1 MSAPAASRANGGG
14 SGVSRLGAASV
25 ILPLLALTLLA
36 AAALLGPP
44 LVQLWQGGA
53 SAAAGYDPDRMVFL
67 YATLPRAGMALLCG
81 AALGASGALLQQAL
95 RNPLASPTTLGIDAG
110 GRLALAVATLWAPG
124 LLGLGRDLVAL
135 GGSGL
140 STLLVFALVRRRGF
154 AAVTLILAGLVVGLY
169 AGALSALL
177 TLLNERYLASLF
189 IWGAGSLSQQSWE
202 PLLQLALRL
211 ALLLPFALLIVRPLS
226 LLDLDD
232 ASARARGLEAGRLR
246 ALAVLLA
253 VAMSAFVVSAVG
265 VVGFIGLVAPIL
277 SRLAGARGFG
287 GRLLGAA
294 LIGALLLLL
303 ADCGVQ
309 LLAGA
314 SDAFLPTGAV
324 TALLGSPLLLLLLQ
338 RLPKAERPP
347 LGAALAAGA
356 SRLSPGASRLLV
368 LGAALLLVAL
378 ALCLGRDA
386 LTGAWEW
393 LSPSRFAEILPW
405 RWPRMVGAASAGA
418 MLGLAGF
425 ILQRLTG
432 NEMASPEVL
441 GVSAGAAFAAALSLF
456 LTATPHAS
464 LVGLMAT
471 GGSLA
476 VIGAILA
483 LGRRSGFQPERVL
496 LAGIALNALLDAV
509 VGVLSA
515 TGDPRA
521 LMLFAWMAGSTSGID
536 ASAALAAAGG
546 AVLFTALALLAVR
559 PLALLP
565 LGAASASALGLRLNR
580 ARLFLFVL
588 AAALTA
594 AATPI
599 VGPLTFAGLMAPHA
613 ARLLGVHRAA
623 PALLVSALS
632 GALLLVAADWLGR
645 TLAYPWQM
653 PTGIVA
659 ALIGAPALMLLLN
672 RRSA

>member
-1 MSAPAASRANGGG
+1 MSATHSAAPASGSRGG
-14 SGVSRLGAASV
+14 LGALA
-25 ILPLLALTLLA
+25 ILLPLALATALA
-36 AAALLGPP
+36 AATLLGPP
-44 LVQLWQGGA
+44 LVALWQGGL
-53 SAAAGYDPDRMVFL
+53 SAAGYDPARMVLL
-67 YATLPRAGMALLCG
+67 YATLPRAAMALLCG

-124 LLGLGRDLVAL
+124 LLGFGRDLVAL
-135 GGSGL
+135 GGAGL
-140 STLLVFALVRRRGF
+140 STLLVFALVRKRGF

-189 IWGAGSLSQQSWE
+189 IWGAGSLSQQSWD
-202 PLLQLALRL
+202 PALQLALRL
-211 ALLLPFALLIVRPLS
+211 VLLLPLVLLIVRPLS

-232 ASARARGLEAGRLR
+232 ASARARGLNAGKLR
-246 ALAVLLA
+246 AMAVFLAVLIA
-253 VAMSAFVVSAVG
+253 GFVVSAVG

-287 GRLLGAA
+287 GRLGGAA

-314 SDAFLPTGAV
+314 SEAFLPTGAV
-324 TALLGSPLLLLLLQ
+324 TALLGSPLLLLLLP
-338 RLPKAERPP
+338 RLPRAERPP
-347 LGAALAAGA
+347 LTAAPMAGGPPMSPALRAA
-356 SRLSPGASRLLV
+356 LV
-368 LGAALLLVAL
+368 LGVGLGLAAL

-386 LTGAWEW
+386 LTGAWAW
-393 LSPSRFAEILPW
+393 LAPAEFSEILPW
-405 RWPRMVGAASAGA
+405 RWPRVLGAASAGV

-456 LTATPHAS
+456 IAATPHAS

-471 GGSLA
+471 LGSLA

-521 LMLFAWMAGSTSGID
+521 LMLFAWMAGSTSGL
-536 ASAALAAAGG
+536 SAAAALSAAGG
-546 AVLFTALALLAVR
+546 AVLFTLLALLAAR

-565 LGAASASALGLRLNR
+565 LGPPSAASLGLPLGR
-580 ARLFLFVL
+580 ARLFLFLL
-588 AAALTA
+588 AAALAA

-599 VGPLTFAGLMAPHA
+599 VGPLTFVGLMAPHA
-613 ARLLGVHRAA
+613 ARMLGFHRAA
-623 PALLVSALS
+623 PALLASALA

>member
-1 MSAPAASRANGGG
+1 MSAAHSAAPASGSRAG
-14 SGVSRLGAASV
+14 LGALA
-25 ILPLLALTLLA
+25 ILLPLTLATALA
-36 AAALLGPP
+36 AATLLGPP
-44 LVQLWQGGA
+44 LVALWQGGL
-53 SAAAGYDPDRMVFL
+53 STAGYDPARMVLL
-67 YATLPRAGMALLCG
+67 YATLPRAAMALLCG

-124 LLGLGRDLVAL
+124 LLGFGRDLVAL
-135 GGSGL
+135 GGAGL
-140 STLLVFALVRRRGF
+140 STLLVFALVRKRGF

-189 IWGAGSLSQQSWE
+189 IWGAGSLSQQSWD
-202 PLLQLALRL
+202 PALQLSLRL
-211 ALLLPFALLIVRPLS
+211 ALLLPLVLLIVRPLS

-232 ASARARGLEAGRLR
+232 ASARARGLDAGKLR
-246 ALAVLLA
+246 AMAVFLAVLIA
-253 VAMSAFVVSAVG
+253 GFVVSAVG

-287 GRLLGAA
+287 GRLGGAA

-314 SDAFLPTGAV
+314 SEAFLPTGAV
-324 TALLGSPLLLLLLQ
+324 TALLGSPLLLLLLP
-338 RLPKAERPP
+338 RLPRAERPP
-347 LGAALAAGA
+347 LTAAPMAGGPPMSPALRAA
-356 SRLSPGASRLLV
+356 LV
-368 LGAALLLVAL
+368 LGVGLGLAAL

-386 LTGAWEW
+386 LTGAWAW
-393 LSPSRFAEILPW
+393 LAPAEFSEILPW
-405 RWPRMVGAASAGA
+405 RWPRVLGAASAGV

-456 LTATPHAS
+456 IAATPHAS

-471 GGSLA
+471 LGSLA

-521 LMLFAWMAGSTSGID
+521 LMLFAWMAGSTSGLS
-536 ASAALAAAGG
+536 AGAALSAAGG
-546 AVLFTALALLAVR
+546 AVLFTLLALLAAR

-565 LGAASASALGLRLNR
+565 LGPPSAASLGLPLGR
-580 ARLFLFVL
+580 ARLFLFLL
-588 AAALTA
+588 AAALAA

-599 VGPLTFAGLMAPHA
+599 VGPLTFVGLMAPHA
-613 ARLLGVHRAA
+613 ARMLGFHRAA
-623 PALLVSALS
+623 PALLASALA

>member
-1 MSAPAASRANGGG
+1 MSAPTLARDAARRLG
-14 SGVSRLGAASV
+14 SGRFGAAPIV
-25 ILPLLALTLLA
+25 LPLLLASLAA

-44 LVQLWQGGA
+44 LLQLWQGGGA
-53 SAAAGYDPDRMVFL
+53 EAGYDPARLVFL
-67 YATLPRAGMALLCG
+67 YATLPRAAMALLCG

-110 GRLALAVATLWAPG
+110 ARLALAVATLWAPG
-124 LLGLGRDLVAL
+124 LLGFGRDLVAL
-135 GGSGL
+135 GGSAL
-140 STLLVFALVRRRGF
+140 STLLVFAMVRRRGF

-189 IWGAGSLSQQSWE
+189 IWGAGSLSQQSWD
-202 PLLQLALRL
+202 PWLQLFWRLL
-211 ALLLPFALLIVRPLS
+211 ALLPLVLLILRPLS

-232 ASARARGLEAGRLR
+232 ASARARGLDAGRLR
-246 ALAVLLA
+246 ILAVALAV
-253 VAMSAFVVSAVG
+253 VMSSLVVSTVG
-265 VVGFIGLVAPIL
+265 VIGFIGLVAPIL
-277 SRLAGARGFG
+277 SRLAGARSLKA
-287 GRLLGAA
+287 RLLGATA
-294 LIGALLLLL
+294 IGALLLFL

-309 LLAGA
+309 LVGGPLE
-314 SDAFLPTGAV
+314 AFLPTGAV
-324 TALLGSPLLLLLLQ
+324 TALLGSPLLLLLLP
-338 RLPKAERPP
+338 RLPKGERPP
-347 LGAALAAGA
+347 LGAAAQASGLRLAP
-356 SRLSPGASRLLV
+356 RLRIALV
-368 LGAALLLVAL
+368 SALALLLLAL
-378 ALCLGRDA
+378 ALFFGRDA
-386 LTGAWEW
+386 LTGGWHW
-393 LSPSRFAEILPW
+393 LAPAEFADILPW
-405 RWPRMVGAASAGA
+405 RWPRVLGAAAAGT

-425 ILQRLTG
+425 VLQRLTG

-441 GVSAGAAFAAALSLF
+441 GISAGAAFAAAMSLF
-456 LTATPHAS
+456 LATTPHAS
-464 LVGLMAT
+464 LVGLMAVC
-471 GGSLA
+471 GSLA

-521 LMLFAWMAGSTSGID
+521 LMLFAWMAGSTSGI
-536 ASAALAAAGG
+536 SATTALVAGAGALA
-546 AVLFTALALLAVR
+546 FTALALLAAR
-559 PLALLP
+559 PLGLLP
-565 LGAASASALGLRLNR
+565 LGAPSAAALGLPLGRV
-580 ARLFLFVL
+580 RLFLFLL
-588 AAALTA
+588 AASLTA

-599 VGPLTFAGLMAPHA
+599 VGPLTFVGLMAPHA
-613 ARLLGVHRAA
+613 ARLLGFHRAA
-623 PALLVSALS
+623 PALLASALA